1 MKDIRLITLY
11 KQHYLDQ
18 YSKPLQSEYSCWGY
32 YDGMDIGEMQ
42 DMRLGRVSE
51 NHSVTPISQLWYMIG
66 KKVEETT
73 GQYGSINIGIFR
85 CCEGA
90 EADKRLEEFWNEKK
104 KFLSLKRLL
113 LNGKT
118 GIKQTRLRFK
128 MEMRLYL
135 FPFYRYLCLIIFSN
149 NFL

>member
-1 MKDIRLITLY
+1 MDCGRLAERRKSKLKDIRLITLY

-66 KKVEETT
+66 KKSRGDYRSVWKY
-73 GQYGSINIGIFR
+73 QYRNIP
-85 CCEGA
+85 
-90 EADKRLEEFWNEKK
+90 
-104 KFLSLKRLL
+104 LL
-113 LNGKT
+113 
-118 GIKQTRLRFK
+118 RRS
-128 MEMRLYL
+128 RS
-135 FPFYRYLCLIIFSN
+135 R
-149 NFL
+149 

>member
-1 MKDIRLITLY
+1 MDCGRLAERRKNKLKDIRLITLY

-42 DMRLGRVSE
+42 DMRLEKVSE

-90 EADKRLEEFWNEKK
+90 EADKRSEEFWNEKK
-104 KFLSLKRLL
+104 KSIFFGVAFLTV
-113 LNGKT
+113 GK
-118 GIKQTRLRFK
+118 
-128 MEMRLYL
+128 LYAI
-135 FPFYRYLCLIIFSN
+135 YSN
-149 NFL
+149 V